1 MTRRLATWGLV
12 RAATLLLLA
21 GCGTAEGPDQRAC
34 ERQAD
39 DDPAVKELIL
49 KGVGNPYF
57 QNNSQDELKAAK
69 QQARL
74 VCLRSRG
81 LAPNGGVERQKPLT

>member
-1 MTRRLATWGLV
+1 MM
-12 RAATLLLLA
+12 RAALLLVLLA
-21 GCGTAEGPDQRAC
+21 GCGTNESPDQLAC
-34 ERQAD
+34 DRQAND
-39 DDPAVKELIL
+39 NPAVKELII

-57 QNNSQDELKAAK
+57 QNNSQEELRVAK

-81 LAPNGGVERQKPLT
+81 LAPEGGVERQRPLT

>member
-1 MTRRLATWGLV
+1 MTR
-12 RAATLLLLA
+12 AAALLLIALLA
-21 GCGTAEGPDQRAC
+21 GCGTTESPDQRSCDRA
-34 ERQAD
+34 AD
-39 DDPAVKELIL
+39 EDPAVKTLII

-57 QNNSQDELKAAK
+57 QSNSQDELNAAK

-81 LAPNGGVERQKPLT
+81 LAPPGGVERQKPLT